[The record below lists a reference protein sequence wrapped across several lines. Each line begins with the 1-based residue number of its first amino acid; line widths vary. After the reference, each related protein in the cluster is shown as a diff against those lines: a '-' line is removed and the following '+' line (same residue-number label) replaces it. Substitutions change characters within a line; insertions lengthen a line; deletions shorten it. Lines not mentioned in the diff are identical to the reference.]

1 MSNRS
6 LMKHPMTMTLAGAFL
21 FTQAVQAAE
30 PQAPAPLPE
39 PLRACA
45 AMRNDIERLA
55 CYDKAVAHIE
65 SGSVAPSAENMF
77 GASTAIA
84 PTQKTERETKG
95 EELKQINGTVVSL
108 SRSQGGLVT
117 LTLDN
122 DQVWR
127 QQDADV
133 TLIVEI
139 GDPVTISRASLGTFR
154 LTDKRGRSS
163 RFKRVR

>member
-1 MSNRS
+1 MNNRT
-6 LMKHPMTMTLAGAFL
+6 LMNHPVAVALFGAFL
-21 FTQAVQAAE
+21 WGNAAE
-30 PQAPAPLPE
+30 ATETLPE

-65 SGSVAPSAENMF
+65 SGSAAPSAENMF

-84 PTQKTERETKG
+84 PAQKNEREAKG
-95 EELKQINGTVVSL
+95 EELKHITGTVVSL
-108 SRSQGGLVT
+108 SRSGSGLII
-117 LTLDN
+117 LSLDN
-122 DQVWR
+122 DQVWY

-133 TLIVEI
+133 TLIVDI
-139 GDPVTISRASLGTFR
+139 GDSVTISRASLGTFR

>member
-1 MSNRS
+1 MNNRT
-6 LMKHPMTMTLAGAFL
+6 LMKHPVAVALFGVFL
-21 FTQAVQAAE
+21 WIHAAE
-30 PQAPAPLPE
+30 ATETLPE

-65 SGSVAPSAENMF
+65 SGAAAPSPENMF
-77 GASTAIA
+77 GASTALA
-84 PTQKTERETKG
+84 PDRKTERETKG
-95 EELKQINGTVVSL
+95 DELKQITATVVSL
-108 SRSQGGLVT
+108 SRSASGLVT
-117 LTLDN
+117 LSLDN
-122 DQVWR
+122 DQVWH

-139 GDPVTISRASLGTFR
+139 GDSVTISRASLGTFR
-154 LTDKRGRSS
+154 LTDKRGHAS

>member
-1 MSNRS
+1 MNNKT
-6 LMKHPMTMTLAGAFL
+6 LMKRPLAVALFGTFL
-21 FTQAVQAAE
+21 WVHAAE
-30 PQAPAPLPE
+30 ATETLPE
-39 PLRACA
+39 PIRACA

-65 SGSVAPSAENMF
+65 SGSAAPSAENMF

-84 PTQKTERETKG
+84 PPQKNGREAKG
-95 EELKQINGTVVSL
+95 EELKQITGTVVSL
-108 SRSQGGLVT
+108 SRSKSGLVT
-117 LTLDN
+117 LSLDN
-122 DQVWR
+122 DQIWH
-127 QQDADV
+127 QEDADV

-139 GDPVTISRASLGTFR
+139 GDSVTISRASLGTFR